1 LRALCGSSR
10 GYNYDV
16 GSNKK
21 FSYKVVGVK
30 YFLLRPIPFP
40 FLAAVY
46 KLFLKILFN
55 TEIEF
60 YKGYMPL
67 FAIKEFSN
75 ISVYRKLAQ
84 KEG

>member
-1 LRALCGSSR
+1 M
-10 GYNYDV
+10 
-16 GSNKK
+16 
-21 FSYKVVGVK
+21 
-30 YFLLRPIPFP
+30 PFP

-60 YKGYMPL
+60 YKVYMQL